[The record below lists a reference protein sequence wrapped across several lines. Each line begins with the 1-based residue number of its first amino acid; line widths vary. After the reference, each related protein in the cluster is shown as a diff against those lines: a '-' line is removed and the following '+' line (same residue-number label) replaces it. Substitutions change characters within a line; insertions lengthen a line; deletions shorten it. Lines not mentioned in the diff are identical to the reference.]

1 VDSLSANKIS
11 VSASIAKTLSES
23 AVSFRDPAGQ
33 LFFIGD
39 RVIRFI
45 NRSAIADFE
54 ACIASPAL
62 SQFVAS
68 GRLVATEALSRL
80 QLAELREENPSLET
94 TEFDGVAV
102 EQERIPFRSFPY
114 EWPPEM
120 LHAAGELTLDLAE
133 SLLTEG
139 LGLKDATPY
148 NVLFRGPKPVH
159 VDLLSFEKR
168 EAGDPTWL
176 PFAQFSRTVLLPLLA
191 NKHFGIQLNQVLASQ
206 RDGLE
211 PEQVYRL
218 CRPWQRLRPPFLT
231 LASLPGWLSRRQK
244 ADDTKLYQRR
254 HLVNPEKAQ
263 FILDRLF
270 KRLRRELAQVAPSH
284 KQQSGWSD
292 YMSSESTSI
301 EGYLAAKE
309 DFVAAALA
317 QIAPRQVLDVGCNTG
332 HFSVLAAT
340 RGARVVSID
349 CDAVVVGQVWRRAAA
364 NDLDILPLVVDLSR
378 PTPAIGWRNREC
390 PSFLERAA
398 GTFDLVLM
406 LAVLH
411 HLLVSERIPLDE
423 IIALAAELT
432 SDFLIIE
439 FIPRNDP
446 MFRRIAR
453 GRDEL
458 FRGFDQQAFE
468 RTCERNFSIVQ
479 SKQLGKTSRRLYL
492 IKKKCNNSH
501 GRKD

>member
-23 AVSFRDPAGQ
+23 AVSFRDPAGR

-68 GRLVATEALSRL
+68 GRLVATEALSRSR
-80 QLAELREENPSLET
+80 LAELCVDDAGLDFFAT
-94 TEFDGVAV
+94 DFDGVAV
-102 EQERIPFRSFPY
+102 EHERIPFRSFPY

-133 SLLTEG
+133 RLLPEG

-159 VDLLSFEKR
+159 VDLLSFEQR
-168 EAGDPTWL
+168 QAGDPTWL

-191 NKHFGIQLNQVLASQ
+191 NKHFGIKLNQVLSSQ

-211 PEQVYRL
+211 PQQVYRL
-218 CRPWQRLRPPFLT
+218 CRPWQKLRAPFLT
-231 LASLPGWLSRRQK
+231 MAALPTWLTPRQNRE
-244 ADDTKLYQRR
+244 DGRLYQKRR
-254 HLVNPEKAQ
+254 LAHPEKAQ
-263 FILDRLF
+263 FILEQLF
-270 KRLRRELAQVAPSH
+270 KRLRRGLAQVAPSG
-284 KQQSGWSD
+284 KRSSAWSD
-292 YMSSESTSI
+292 YMSSESTAA
-301 EGYLAAKE
+301 EGYLAAK
-309 DFVAAALA
+309 DHFVAEALA
-317 QIAPRQVLDVGCNTG
+317 QLAPRAVLDVGCNTG
-332 HFSVLAAT
+332 HFSVLAAQH
-340 RGARVVSID
+340 GARVIAID
-349 CDAVVVGQVWRRAAA
+349 ADPAVVGQVWHRGAAE
-364 NDLDILPLVVDLSR
+364 NLNILPLVVDLCR
-378 PTPAIGWRNREC
+378 PSPGIGWRNEEC
-390 PSFLERAA
+390 PSFFARAA
-398 GTFDLVLM
+398 GAFDLVLM

-411 HLLVSERIPLDE
+411 HLLVTERIPLE
-423 IIALAAELT
+423 EVIALAAELT
-432 SDFLIIE
+432 TNFAIIE
-439 FIPRNDP
+439 FVPREDP

-458 FRGFDQQAFE
+458 FENFDQQAFE
-468 RTCERNFSIVQ
+468 RTCERKFTIVQ
-479 SKQLGKTSRRLYL
+479 TQKLGQTSRHLYL
-492 IKKKCNNSH
+492 L
-501 GRKD
+501 RKSGQHS